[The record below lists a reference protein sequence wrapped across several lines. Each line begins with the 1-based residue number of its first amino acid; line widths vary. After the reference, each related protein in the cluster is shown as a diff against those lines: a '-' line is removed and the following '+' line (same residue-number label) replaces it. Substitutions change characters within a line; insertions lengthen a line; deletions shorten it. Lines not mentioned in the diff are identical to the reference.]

1 MPLISGSR
9 FVTGFDMNNDGN
21 INNLDETPGKAYCK
35 TLEIENGAEL
45 EIQATIGAQL
55 NIQD

>member
-1 MPLISGSR
+1 MPLISGYG

-35 TLEIENGAEL
+35 TLEIESGGQL
-45 EIQATIGAQL
+45 EIQVTNGAQL
-55 NIQD
+55 FIQD